1 MRSFLLLIALAVA
14 GCPKSEKTDSSDKKE
29 SESKSEKSD
38 KKKDK
43 GKDKNQDDD
52 EAPAEKPDKKK
63 KDKTVSAEDVGEIPP
78 WAPEKGNAKPCSA
91 TASGKTKLK
100 TLQKG
105 DDEDLSNNKADLDAL
120 EKDVTGGCKAAEK
133 DLAEALNS
141 GGFHH
146 YQKKKYKQ
154 ANRWWR
160 AALVVRPSLIVARYN
175 LACGLAL
182 DGATKP
188 AIAEIEEL
196 ARATKEGDPSAA
208 NYLEKAKS
216 DEDLASVRDD
226 SKFKDALKASSG
238 NLVGPRKEPEV
249 SAAAVKLLP
258 EDWKKG
264 GKHPVT
270 EQPTVYKPALVS
282 IWTWRPTSDDE
293 LLVATVVHD
302 PATVGQPK
310 GDMNNDYG
318 GIVVL
323 KRGAGGK
330 LELLLAKKTGESP
343 PTVAGGPGNTVK
355 YGFYQMCGDLRGS
368 LAFKNGKVVAT
379 QMTCEDLDKEPAAP
393 TTAKNKTKFPTCKAN
408 EELVS
413 EGDASEA
420 RCAKPC
426 TSDADCK
433 PKTCGQGWMVDRET
447 GTVYEGVGKSI
458 PVCEK

>member
-1 MRSFLLLIALAVA
+1 V
-14 GCPKSEKTDSSDKKE
+14 G
-29 SESKSEKSD
+29 
-38 KKKDK
+38 
-43 GKDKNQDDD
+43 NQ
-52 EAPAEKPDKKK
+52 
-63 KDKTVSAEDVGEIPP
+63 
-78 WAPEKGNAKPCSA
+78 KPCAA

-100 TLQKG
+100 NLQKG
-105 DDEDLSNNKADLDAL
+105 DDSDISNNKADLEAL
-120 EKDVTGGCKAAEK
+120 EKDITGGCKAAEK

-141 GGFHH
+141 GG
-146 YQKKKYKQ
+146 YNQYKKKSYKE

-182 DGATKP
+182 DGAAKP
-188 AIAEIEEL
+188 AVAEIEEL
-196 ARATKEGDPSAA
+196 ARATREGDPSAA
-208 NYLEKAKS
+208 NFLEKAKS

-226 SKFKDALKASSG
+226 AKFKDALKASSG

-258 EDWKKG
+258 EDWKKA
-264 GKHPVT
+264 KHPVT
-270 EQPTVYKPALVS
+270 GDAMTYKPALVNV
-282 IWTWRPTSDDE
+282 WTWRPAEGKE

-302 PATVGQPK
+302 PATLGKPK

-323 KRGAGGK
+323 QRGSGGK
-330 LELLLAKKTGESP
+330 LDLLLAKKTGESP

-368 LAFKNGKVVAT
+368 LAWKNDKVSVT

-393 TTAKNKTKFPTCKAN
+393 VVAKNKTKFPNCKST
-408 EELVS
+408 EMLVTA
-413 EGDASEA
+413 GDAPEA
-420 RCAKPC
+420 YCAKTC

-433 PKTCGQGWMVDRET
+433 PKACSQGWMVDAES
-447 GTVYEGVGKSI
+447 GQVYEGVGKSV

>member
-1 MRSFLLLIALAVA
+1 MRSYFLLVALAVA

-29 SESKSEKSD
+29 SESKSEKKSD

-43 GKDKNQDDD
+43 DKDGD
-52 EAPAEKPDKKK
+52 EETTEKPVEKKAE
-63 KDKTVSAEDVGEIPP
+63 KTVSADGVGVIPA
-78 WAPEKGNAKPCSA
+78 WAPEVGNAKPCSA
-91 TASGKTKLK
+91 SASAKTKLK
-100 TLQKG
+100 SLQKG
-105 DDEDLSNNKADLDAL
+105 ENADLSSNKADLDAL
-120 EKDVTGGCKAAEK
+120 EKDITGGCKAAEK

-141 GGFHH
+141 GGY
-146 YQKKKYKQ
+146 YQYKKKSYEE

-182 DGATKP
+182 DGAVKP
-188 AIAEIEEL
+188 AVAEIEEL
-196 ARATKEGDPSAA
+196 ARATREGDPTAA

-216 DEDLASVRDD
+216 DDDLASVRDD
-226 SKFKDALKASSG
+226 AKFKKALEASSG

-270 EQPTVYKPALVS
+270 GEPTVYKPALVNV
-282 IWTWRPTSDDE
+282 WTWRPAAGKE

-302 PATVGQPK
+302 PATLGQPK

-323 KRGAGGK
+323 QRGTGGK
-330 LELLLAKKTGESP
+330 LDLLLAKKTGESP

-355 YGFYQMCGDLRGS
+355 YGFYQMCGDLRGA
-368 LAFKNGKVVAT
+368 LAWKNDKVSAT
-379 QMTCEDLDKEPAAP
+379 QMTCEDLDKEPATPAV
-393 TTAKNKTKFPTCKAN
+393 AKNKTKFPTCKGDDL
-408 EELVS
+408 LVTNG
-413 EGDASEA
+413 EASEA
-420 RCAKPC
+420 YCGKTC
-426 TSDADCK
+426 TSDAECK
-433 PKTCGQGWMVDRET
+433 PKSCGAGFMVDRET
-447 GTVYEGVGKSI
+447 GQVYEGVGKSV

>member
-1 MRSFLLLIALAVA
+1 MRSYLLLIALAVA

-29 SESKSEKSD
+29 SESKSEKKSD

-43 GKDKNQDDD
+43 DNEADDD
-52 EAPAEKPDKKK
+52 EAKDKPAKKKADKKVVTA
-63 KDKTVSAEDVGEIPP
+63 DDVGEIPA
-78 WAPEKGNAKPCSA
+78 WAPEKGNAKACTAAASA
-91 TASGKTKLK
+91 KTKLK

-105 DDEDLSNNKADLDAL
+105 EDSDISSNKADLEAL

-141 GGFHH
+141 GGF
-146 YQKKKYKQ
+146 YQYKKKKYKE

-188 AIAEIEEL
+188 ALAEIEEL

-208 NYLEKAKS
+208 NFLEKAKS
-216 DEDLASVRDD
+216 DDDLASVRDD
-226 SKFKDALKASSG
+226 AKFKDALKASSG

-270 EQPTVYKPALVS
+270 GEPTVYKPALVS
-282 IWTWRPTSDDE
+282 IWTWRPKEGKE

-302 PATVGQPK
+302 PSTLGQPK

-323 KRGAGGK
+323 ERGSGGK
-330 LELLLAKKTGESP
+330 YELLLAKKTGESP

-368 LAFKNGKVVAT
+368 LAWKNDKVVAT
-379 QMTCEDLDKEPAAP
+379 QMSCEDLDKEPAAP
-393 TTAKNKTKFPTCKAN
+393 PTAKNKTKFPTCKAD

-413 EGDASEA
+413 AGEAADAY
-420 RCAKPC
+420 CAKVC

-433 PKTCGQGWMVDRET
+433 PKACGQGWMVDRES
-447 GTVYEGVGKSI
+447 GQVYEGVGKSI